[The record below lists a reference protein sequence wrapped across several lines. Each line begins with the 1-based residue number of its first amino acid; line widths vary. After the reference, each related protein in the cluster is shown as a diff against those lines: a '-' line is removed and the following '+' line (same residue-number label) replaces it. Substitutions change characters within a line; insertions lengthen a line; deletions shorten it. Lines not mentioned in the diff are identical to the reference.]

1 MAKCS
6 APENI
11 PIYVNFFWH
20 LPSITFVNGF
30 PCVYMCVNK
39 GRRPKKKKKKLKQIY
54 IHTNISNRKKRK
66 FSYLFKYFS

>member
-39 GRRPKKKKKKLKQIY
+39 GRRPKKKKQK
-54 IHTNISNRKKRK
+54 N
-66 FSYLFKYFS
+66 